1 MKDDF
6 EVSFDFVIGAEGVY
20 SDDPRDS
27 GGPTK
32 FGISQ
37 KAYPNLT
44 IEQIKSLKISDA
56 KKIYFEDYWIASQ
69 CDKLWWPY
77 NIAVFDFAV
86 NCGVMLAKKML
97 QKAINVETDG
107 KLGPITIKALGADFN
122 ALDKYFEMR
131 RGYYRTLCDLNAKN
145 KVFLKGWLNRV
156 NRLEKYI
163 KGATS

>member
-6 EVSFDFVIGAEGVY
+6 EISFDFVIGAEGEF
-20 SDDPRDS
+20 SNDPRDS

-37 KAYPNLT
+37 NAHPKMT
-44 IEQIKSLKISDA
+44 IDDIKNLKIEDA
-56 KKIYFEDYWIASQ
+56 KKIYFDEYWRGAQ

-86 NCGVMLAKKML
+86 NCGPVIARKLL
-97 QKAINVETDG
+97 QTALNVKTDG
-107 KLGPITIKALGADFN
+107 MFGPLTIGALQADFGTLEN
-122 ALDKYFEMR
+122 YFHLR
-131 RGYYRTLCDLNAKN
+131 RAYYKTRVEIMPKN

-156 NRLEKYI
+156 ANLEKYI
-163 KGATS
+163 KGTQ